1 MTNDN
6 GWCRRLIEEVI
17 SRFWTLGWVEESLIP
32 AVLEIPVTGHPYDVH
47 RDSILKYADFVPI
60 EEYVP

>member
-1 MTNDN
+1 VSPFAAD
-6 GWCRRLIEEVI
+6 
-17 SRFWTLGWVEESLIP
+17 SLVP

-47 RDSILKYADFVPI
+47 RDGILKYAHFANL